1 LTPRLEI
8 RLPRESD
15 RERFVELFCDEEF
28 MVFSGGVHDVDSA
41 HARFDEMLERGAE
54 LPFAKQPVLERAT
67 DVIVGYSGVN
77 WFDFEGERRLE
88 YGYRLVPEARGKG
101 YATEAGQ
108 LLLAKAAESFRGE
121 VLAMIDP
128 TNLPSQNVARK
139 LGFTFWKQAV
149 VDGYLDNLYRLRID
163 GAA

>member
-1 LTPRLEI
+1 LEI
-8 RLPRESD
+8 RLPGEPD
-15 RERFVELFCDEEF
+15 RARFVELFCDEDF
-28 MVFSGGVHDVDSA
+28 MIFSGGVLEPESA
-41 HARFDEMLERGAE
+41 HRRFDEMLLRGAE
-54 LPFAKQPVLERAT
+54 LAFAKQPVIERAT
-67 DVIVGYSGVN
+67 GVVIGYSGVN

-88 YGYRLVPEARGKG
+88 FGYRLVPEARGKG

-108 LLLAKAAESFRGE
+108 LVLAKAAETFRGE

-139 LGFTFWKQAV
+139 LGFSFWKQAI

-163 GAA
+163 VAA